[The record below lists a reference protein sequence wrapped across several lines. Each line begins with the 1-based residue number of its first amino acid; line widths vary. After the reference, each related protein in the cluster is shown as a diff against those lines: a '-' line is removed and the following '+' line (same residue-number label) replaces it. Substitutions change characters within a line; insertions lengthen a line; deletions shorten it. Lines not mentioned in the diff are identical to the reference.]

1 MPNMTTNHAI
11 TYATT
16 QAKGDTN
23 RTTRKTCKGRMKN
36 TKRSPNPKLQ
46 NTERS
51 FCLFYSSDMFRRFCG
66 LGFLVNA
73 FRCRWDQY

>member
-11 TYATT
+11 TYANT

-36 TKRSPNPKLQ
+36 TKEALTLNCKIL
-46 NTERS
+46 ND
-51 FCLFYSSDMFRRFCG
+51 LFVYFIHLTCSEDSVV
-66 LGFLVNA
+66 LV
-73 FRCRWDQY
+73 F

>member
-11 TYATT
+11 TYANT

-23 RTTRKTCKGRMKN
+23 RTTRKTCKGRMDN

-51 FCLFYSSDMFRRFCG
+51 FVYFIHLTCSEDSVV
-66 LGFLVNA
+66 LV
-73 FRCRWDQY
+73 F